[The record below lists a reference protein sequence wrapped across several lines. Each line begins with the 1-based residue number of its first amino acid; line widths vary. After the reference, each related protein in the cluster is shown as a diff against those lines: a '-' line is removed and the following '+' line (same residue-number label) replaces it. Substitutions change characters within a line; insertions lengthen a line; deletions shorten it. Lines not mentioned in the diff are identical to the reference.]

1 MISSSCPS
9 GHAAPSRLA
18 CRPSGPLTVAT
29 EPRLFAERLQEA
41 LETANRDIHDY
52 ALAHPELRD
61 GHDGRTRGCPL
72 RVLGLPR
79 ECLS

>member
-1 MISSSCPS
+1 MISSICPS
-9 GHAAPSRLA
+9 GLTSCSRLA
-18 CRPSGPLTVAT
+18 CRPSGPLAVAT

-41 LETANRDIHDY
+41 LETANRDFHDY

-72 RVLGLPR
+72 QVLGLPH